1 MSDGLLVV
9 IVAVALAFDF
19 TNGFHDTANAVA
31 TSVSTRALSPRVA
44 VLIAAI
50 MNFLGAFSSTAV
62 AKTVGDGLINT
73 DPGRVTPHLILAA
86 LFGAIAWNLFT
97 WYLGLPSSSSHALV
111 GGLVG
116 AALAAGGPD
125 PVQWDGI
132 WNKVVWPGLASPVIG
147 FVLAGALMVAILW
160 AFRRVLQGP
169 LNRAFRLAQ
178 VFSGSFMAFAH
189 GTNDAQKT
197 MGVIALALYSAGHT
211 SSPTVIPTWV
221 IAVAATAIAAGTY
234 VGGWRIMRT
243 MGTRIF
249 KLEPPQGFAA
259 QATASGVLYTV
270 ATRYGFPVSTTH
282 VISSSVMGAGATTR
296 VSAVRWGVAADIVTA
311 WILTIPA
318 AGLVAAG
325 LYELLGAFM

>member
-1 MSDGLLVV
+1 MSDGVLVV
-9 IVAVALAFDF
+9 IVLVALAFDF

-31 TSVSTRALSPRVA
+31 TSVSTRALTPRMA
-44 VLIAAI
+44 VLIAAV
-50 MNFLGAFSSTAV
+50 MNFLGAFTSTKV

-73 DPGRVTPHLILAA
+73 DPGRVTGHLVLAA
-86 LFGAIAWNLFT
+86 LTGAIVWNLFT

-116 AALAAGGPD
+116 AAIAAGGAS
-125 PVQWDGI
+125 PVKWDGI
-132 WNKVVWPGLASPVIG
+132 WNKVAVPGLASPVVG
-147 FVLAGALMVAILW
+147 FLIAGALMMVILW
-160 AFRRVLQGP
+160 VFRRVRPGP
-169 LNRAFRLAQ
+169 MNRGFRVAQ
-178 VFSGSFMAFAH
+178 IASGSFMAFAH

-197 MGVIALALYSAGHT
+197 MGVIALSLYASHHT
-211 SSPTVIPTWV
+211 SDPTVIPNWV
-221 IAVAATAIAAGTY
+221 IAAAAAAIAAGTY

-249 KLEPPQGFAA
+249 NLEPPQGFAA

-270 ATRYGFPVSTTH
+270 ATKYGFPVSTTH

-296 VSAVRWGVAADIVTA
+296 MSAVRWGVAADIVLA
-311 WILTIPA
+311 WLLTIPA

-325 LYELLGAFM
+325 VYAGLGSGM